1 MTDVRLLT
9 ADEAAAI
16 LRCSRRTVIRQ
27 LEAGTLPGQKV
38 GGTRW
43 VLPAAEIEA
52 IAAIARA
59 ERIAELEALIAEA
72 S

>member
-1 MTDVRLLT
+1 MAEINLLSV
-9 ADEAAAI
+9 DEAAAL
-16 LRCSRRTVIRQ
+16 LRCSRRTVVRQ

-43 VLPAAEIEA
+43 ALPAPAIEKL
-52 IAAIARA
+52 AAKLRA
-59 ERIAELEALIAEA
+59 QRIAELEALTAEA